1 MRSHSSFNIVLMT
14 CKLCFLFFPIPCS
27 EALASLK
34 SVIDKSKGMKVPAVR
49 PLVLAAEE
57 NLHNMV
63 VDLDKVVTK
72 VRYYGKVRYFKK
84 KKKHLY
90 WQWQYVHKS
99 NCNSS
104 HLFRRLRVEHD

>member
-1 MRSHSSFNIVLMT
+1 MAW
-14 CKLCFLFFPIPCS
+14 KLCFVLFSFPCS

-34 SVIDKSKGMKVPAVR
+34 SVIDESKGLKVPAVR

-72 VRYYGKVRYFKK
+72 VSIYCKK
-84 KKKHLY
+84 KKIHLY
-90 WQWQYVHKS
+90 WQW
-99 NCNSS
+99 
-104 HLFRRLRVEHD
+104 